1 MDLAADEEF
10 AVRRLVVGYKLRLEL
25 VMTLYLDTM
34 VAHSQNKDWEM
45 HIYLRF
51 ATIEIVL
58 VRFD

>member
-45 HIYLRF
+45 HLYLRF